1 MKQYWTRDGLKSF
14 NRKIKIAKLFGMD
27 INGIT
32 HTHWNYSGSNYTKT
46 FKISIENNKKSY
58 KDFIKHYLGT
68 WV

>member
-1 MKQYWTRDGLKSF
+1 VKQYWTRDGLKSF

-32 HTHWNYSGSNYTKT
+32 HTHWNYSGSSYIKK
-46 FKISIENNKKSY
+46 FKIPIESN